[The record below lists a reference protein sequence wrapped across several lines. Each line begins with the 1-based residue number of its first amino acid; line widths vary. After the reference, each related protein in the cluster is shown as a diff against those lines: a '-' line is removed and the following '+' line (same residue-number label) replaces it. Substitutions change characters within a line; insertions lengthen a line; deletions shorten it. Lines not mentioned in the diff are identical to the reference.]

1 MKQKLWHF
9 FDKTWSK
16 GGAELGNQE
25 LISMCACTQV
35 LLVFWSL
42 VITQLMPIVCEHEE
56 EKQKKCHGDTS
67 PLIWLLLWCT
77 IFSCSVFTFRAAA
90 FSSALVQHT
99 YLSLPSAIW
108 TTGWRW
114 KLGNRTPSL
123 FRISQQYNMRGNGK
137 SDNECMST
145 KLRTICIVVHHVW
158 TGVHKDFP
166 LSFHFSLA
174 HSENPFNLIS
184 FPYLK
189 QITVDQCFTI

>member
-1 MKQKLWHF
+1 MCLHARLAGFLVTSHHATHANCLW
-9 FDKTWSK
+9 TWRR
-16 GGAELGNQE
+16 E
-25 LISMCACTQV
+25 T
-35 LLVFWSL
+35 
-42 VITQLMPIVCEHEE
+42 
-56 EKQKKCHGDTS
+56 KKCHGDTS
-67 PLIWLLLWCT
+67 PLIWLLVWCT

-137 SDNECMST
+137 SDNEYMST
-145 KLRTICIVVHHVW
+145 KLRTICILVHHVW

-166 LSFHFSLA
+166 LSFHLSLA
-174 HSENPFNLIS
+174 HSENPFYLIS

-189 QITVDQCFTI
+189 QITVDQCFTTEIIH